1 MDITLK
7 PDESLT
13 WILYDIS
20 SDKGRRHVVKA
31 CKEAGLYRVQKSV
44 FLGTVKHN
52 RLDELSMRIEDHIDP
67 ETDRVYIFPMCAMDF
82 RKVILQGQA
91 FDGNLVTDNV
101 RSLFL

>member
-1 MDITLK
+1 MRS
-7 PDESLT
+7 DESLT
-13 WILYDIS
+13 WVLYDIS
-20 SDKGRRHVVKA
+20 DNKSRLRVAKA
-31 CKEAGLYRVQKSV
+31 CQESGLYRVQKSV

-52 RLDELSMRIEDHIDP
+52 RLDELSMRIEDDIDQ

-91 FDGNLVTDNV
+91 FDQKLVTDEV

>member
-20 SDKGRRHVVKA
+20 SDKSRRHVVKA
-31 CKEAGLYRVQKSV
+31 CQEAGLYRVQKSV

-52 RLDELSMRIEDHIDP
+52 RLDELSMRIEDQIDTD
-67 ETDRVYIFPMCAMDF
+67 TDRVYIFPMCAMDF

-91 FDGNLVTDNV
+91 FDSKLVTDNV

>member
-1 MDITLK
+1 MK
-7 PDESLT
+7 SNESLT

-20 SDKGRRHVVKA
+20 NDKSRRHVVKA

-52 RLDELSMRIEDHIDP
+52 RLDELSMRIEDQIDE
-67 ETDRVYIFPMCAMDF
+67 ETDSVYIFPMCAMDF

-91 FDGNLVTDNV
+91 FDQEMVTDDV